1 MAGSGWDPDDVLV
14 VIGHPYRDLEM
25 PLAMVAWDDWPNPV
39 PRWAAEELDAETARK
54 ESRR

>member
-1 MAGSGWDPDDVLV
+1 VAGSGWDPDDVLV